1 MPLQHPN
8 TGKTSRFGGFGPFSE
23 FSVFSVFSVP
33 FFSFFPFF
41 PFFFSVFRVFFRFFR
56 FLGGRVSEETVPQ
69 HSVCVCV
76 FSYPSFP
83 PKLKATHPKRP
94 NAQWKMQPCKLIVA
108 VGSPQALHQCRRKCV
123 VCQHGG
129 HRTQRPKDG
138 GAESNTA
145 CRTGM
150 DGHKRVLIWYAHTNQ
165 IDLAGV

>member
-1 MPLQHPN
+1 MPFQHPN
-8 TGKTSRFGGFGPFSE
+8 TGKTSRFGGFGPFFRIFRIFRFFRSFFSF
-23 FSVFSVFSVP
+23 FSVFSVFSV
-33 FFSFFPFF
+33 FPFF
-41 PFFFSVFRVFFRFFR
+41 PFLGWARFRGNR
-56 FLGGRVSEETVPQ
+56 PPAQ
-69 HSVCVCV
+69 CV

-94 NAQWKMQPCKLIVA
+94 NAQWKMQPCELIVA

-150 DGHKRVLIWYAHTNQ
+150 DGHKKVLIWYAHTNQ
-165 IDLAGV
+165 IDLARV